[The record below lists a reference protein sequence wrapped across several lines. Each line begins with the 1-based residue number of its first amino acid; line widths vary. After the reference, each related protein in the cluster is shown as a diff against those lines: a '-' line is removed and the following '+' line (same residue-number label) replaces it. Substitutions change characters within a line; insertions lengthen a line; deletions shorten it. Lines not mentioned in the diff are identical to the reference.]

1 VSALHG
7 GGTEPI
13 STAYDAEHH
22 RITALIPD
30 AGKGLELQLTY

>member
-1 VSALHG
+1 MQ
-7 GGTEPI
+7 I

-30 AGKGLELQLTY
+30 TGSGLELQLTY